1 MAGVTLRIERVLTI
15 IALLVALSVAR
26 VPLSAVQAS
35 LETDVASRRAQ
46 IRVEGERTV
55 LEDATLSERVGL
67 PRVPRRIVSLTLASD
82 ELLASLVPVE
92 RVIGVTPLVDDPSYS
107 HAAGVYPATT
117 PRVSA
122 SAEALLALS
131 PDLVVVSS
139 YSHPATAR
147 ALVGAGVPVLRLP
160 SGRSLDEVRE
170 AVVLLSRAVGAEER
184 AAPMLARFDATRAS
198 LSSQAPTE
206 PRPRALFLAAGG
218 FTHGR
223 GTLTD
228 ELLALGGVDNVARE
242 RGLDGLSRI
251 GAEVIVA
258 SQPDLVIVPA
268 ADEGAARAA
277 LESMVPGAREALRGV
292 RVLALPP
299 SDIEA
304 TTPPCVEASR
314 RLREAL

>member
-1 MAGVTLRIERVLTI
+1 MNVRAERVLP
-15 IALLVALSVAR
+15 LVALAVALLAAR

-35 LETDVASRRAQ
+35 LETDGSSRRA
-46 IRVEGERTV
+46 RLVSEGASLV
-55 LEDATLSERVGL
+55 LEDATLSERVVL
-67 PRVPRRIVSLTLASD
+67 SRAPRRIVSLTLASD
-82 ELLASLVPVE
+82 ELLASLVPVD
-92 RVIGVTPLVDDPSYS
+92 RVIGVTPLVDDPAYS
-107 HAAGVYPATT
+107 HAAGVYPAST

-122 SAEALLALS
+122 SAEALLARS

-170 AVVLLSRAVGAEER
+170 ALVLLARAVGAEDR
-184 AAPMLARFDATRAS
+184 AAGLLVRFDQTRAS
-198 LSSQAPTE
+198 LSSRTPPA
-206 PRPRALFLAAGG
+206 PRPRALFLAVGG

-258 SQPDLVIVPA
+258 SRPELVIVPA
-268 ADEGAARAA
+268 ADEASARAA
-277 LESMVPGAREALRGV
+277 LASLVPGADEVLADV
-292 RVLALPP
+292 RVIAIRPME
-299 SDIEA
+299 IES
-304 TTPPCVEASR
+304 TTPPCIEAAR
-314 RLREAL
+314 RLRDAL